1 VTPRWLMLMVNVALL
16 GAWFSRFGLFSWP
29 EGN

>member
-1 VTPRWLMLMVNVALL
+1 VTPRWLVLMVNLALF
-16 GAWFSRFGLFSWP
+16 GAWLQRFGLFSWP